1 MNMKKD
7 RVNIAVAK
15 EVAEVLANTAV
26 GLGMTQYAP
35 VNQILAV
42 GLDLIRQGYGVAQ
55 IRGIAQL

>member
-1 MNMKKD
+1 
-7 RVNIAVAK
+7 VNIAVAK

-55 IRGIAQL
+55 IRGIAQF

>member
-1 MNMKKD
+1 MNMKRD

-26 GLGMTQYAP
+26 GLGMTQYGL

-55 IRGIAQL
+55 IRGIAQF